1 VLELASLK
9 RAEDSDDVVVR
20 LYEPHGDRG
29 HIVLESMVRLER
41 AAIVNILEERLQ
53 ELSLEHGRRI
63 TVSFAPFQVISIKL
77 SFAG

>member
-1 VLELASLK
+1 
-9 RAEDSDDVVVR
+9 VVMR

-41 AAIVNILEERLQ
+41 AAIVNILEEQ
-53 ELSLEHGRRI
+53 LEEVPVEDGRRI
-63 TVSFAPFQVISIKL
+63 TVSFTPFQVVSIKL